1 MGEIHKKKGH
11 INCFAFAIIAT
22 MLGEQLTLLFWS
34 LRKEH
39 RQFIKAMMNWIK
51 GWDKVEISQF
61 NCHTIVQG
69 SKMQAVCIKPVGDL

>member
-1 MGEIHKKKGH
+1 MGEIYKKKGH

-39 RQFIKAMMNWIK
+39 K
-51 GWDKVEISQF
+51 
-61 NCHTIVQG
+61 TIYQ
-69 SKMQAVCIKPVGDL
+69 SYDELD